1 VRTRDATL
9 ATALILG
16 QLVGCASLQ
25 PSSDRGR
32 QDRVPEGLAPASR
45 TVGASDPE
53 GSGIRQV
60 AAEPGKIEAA
70 PIPTTLPPALDED
83 PDRANSQHSPIDLP
97 APAETVG
104 ESDPTSTFTLEQAIT
119 FALRHNPRLRA
130 AHALIGR
137 AGGQEDIAFAPF
149 LPQVDLVG
157 RVGVTSPAL
166 APGGNFGGFGII
178 FAQGSG
184 PYSFNE
190 ATIQIQWA
198 LYDFGR
204 TSGRYHQAVFQKQIA
219 GLRYERA
226 RETVAFDVALAYQ
239 QVLLAGAL
247 RAIREEAIRS
257 AEATLKDVRSR
268 REAGVVELDDV
279 LRSEVQLAETRDALV
294 VAREQELDALARLN
308 NFMGRPSSLPLEAV
322 ARREQ
327 PEFTLSLVQ
336 CLEQAASGRREIGV
350 ARAAVAA
357 ARSGRDAAAADFL
370 PTVTVRSGQGAAT
383 GHDIKSGYLGGAA
396 IILDQPLYRGG
407 GRRGALRVAD
417 AEVEE
422 ATANA
427 QVILD
432 DISLQVTLAYRGVV
446 SSRERI
452 DLARPAIVQA
462 RENLRVVGDRYRN
475 GNATPTDIVDAQVAL
490 IRAQDRDLGARYEFL
505 AALARLEYA
514 IGQCQGAFLALQA
527 SRGPHP
533 AEPATA
539 AVSPSPLDR
548 HPGGSYPDPAGC
560 RGDSRTGNSAPP
572 GPHIRDVRLR

>member
-1 VRTRDATL
+1 
-9 ATALILG
+9 LILG

-25 PSSDRGR
+25 PFSDQGR
-32 QDRVPEGLAPASR
+32 EDRVPKGLPAAFR
-45 TVGASDPE
+45 TSGASDRE
-53 GSGIRQV
+53 GGGIRRV
-60 AAEPGKIEAA
+60 AAEPGKNEAV
-70 PIPTTLPPALDED
+70 PIPATLPSALDED
-83 PDRANSQHSPIDLP
+83 RDRADRRHSPIDLP
-97 APAETVG
+97 APAEPVG
-104 ESDPTSTFTLEQAIT
+104 ESAPISTFTLEQAIT

-149 LPQVDLVG
+149 LPLVDLVG
-157 RVGVTSPAL
+157 RVGVTSPSL
-166 APGGNFGGFGII
+166 APGGNFGAFGII
-178 FAQGSG
+178 FPQGSG
-184 PYSFNE
+184 PYSFYE
-190 ATIQIQWA
+190 ATVQIQWT

-204 TSGRYHQAVFQKQIA
+204 TSGRYHQAVFQTQITA
-219 GLRYERA
+219 LQYERA

-239 QVLLAGAL
+239 QVLLAGAS
-247 RAIREEAIRS
+247 RAIREEAIRG

-308 NFMGRPSSLPLEAV
+308 NFMGRPSSLPLEVV
-322 ARREQ
+322 ARWEQ
-327 PEFTLSLVQ
+327 PEFTFSLVQ
-336 CLEQAASGRREIGV
+336 CLENAASGRREIGV

-357 ARSGRDAAAADFL
+357 ARSGRDVAAADYL
-370 PTVTVRSGQGAAT
+370 PKVTVRSGQGAVD
-383 GHDIKSGYLGGAA
+383 GHDIRTGYLGGAA
-396 IILDQPLYRGG
+396 IVLDQPLYRGG

-417 AEVEE
+417 AEVEQ

-475 GNATPTDIVDAQVAL
+475 GDATPTDIVDAQVAL
-490 IRAQDRDLGARYEFL
+490 IRARDRDLGARYEFL

-514 IGQCQGAFLALQA
+514 TGQCQGAFHDLRAR
-527 SRGPHP
+527 RGPDP
-533 AEPATA
+533 EPATA
-539 AVSPSPLDR
+539 AVSPSPPR
-548 HPGGSYPDPAGC
+548 
-560 RGDSRTGNSAPP
+560 PP
-572 GPHIRDVRLR
+572 P